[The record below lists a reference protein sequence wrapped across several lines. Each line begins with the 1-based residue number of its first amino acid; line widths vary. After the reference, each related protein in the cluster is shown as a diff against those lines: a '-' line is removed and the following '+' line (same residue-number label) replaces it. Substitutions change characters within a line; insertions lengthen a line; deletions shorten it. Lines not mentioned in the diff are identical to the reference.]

1 MTYGMVHCFAC
12 GDYVYDRE
20 LDDIAKKLSRRSSSL
35 LGMVLEIS
43 SLINFFP
50 FHDQSLYIF
59 RGAVAQ

>member
-35 LGMVLEIS
+35 LGILLEIS
-43 SLINFFP
+43 S
-50 FHDQSLYIF
+50 
-59 RGAVAQ
+59 